1 MNMLFFR
8 NARVIRRIHI
18 YMTAQ
23 FGWNSPYRLPMPV
36 SLPSNRLSR
45 GGGTLSL
52 LVGFVLHK
60 RSVGRSC
67 ISLTTLA
74 FVCHNVAISVRH
86 LVSTALSLNVEY
98 AIPSRDINQT

>member
-1 MNMLFFR
+1 MEQSVPSS
-8 NARVIRRIHI
+8 NARK
-18 YMTAQ
+18 
-23 FGWNSPYRLPMPV
+23 SPKQSV
-36 SLPSNRLSR
+36 VA